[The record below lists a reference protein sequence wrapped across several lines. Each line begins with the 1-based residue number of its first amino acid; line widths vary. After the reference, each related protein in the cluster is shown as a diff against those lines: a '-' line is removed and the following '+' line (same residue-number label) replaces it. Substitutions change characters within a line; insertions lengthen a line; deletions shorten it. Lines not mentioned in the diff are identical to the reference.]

1 MKKVLLSAV
10 AILAFGFANA
20 QDIKYGAK
28 VGLNVATL
36 NGDVEDAKSLIGA
49 HLGGFAEIKLSDKFA
64 FQPELLYSMQGAKT
78 ESSYSETDF
87 GYTYIETEETKLKL
101 GYLNLP
107 LMAKYFAT
115 DKLYL
120 EAGPQIGFLVS
131 AKYDSDYSYVVIDDS
146 DGSIFD
152 SESDSTSGDYKDFVK
167 SVDFG
172 FNVGLGYEFTENMF
186 AGARYNLGLSD
197 INDVNGSNDKI
208 GNGVFQLSFGYKF

>member
-1 MKKVLLSAV
+1 MKKVFLAAV
-10 AILAFGFANA
+10 AVMGFMTSQA
-20 QDIKYGAK
+20 QDVKFGAK
-28 VGLNVATL
+28 AGLNMSTL
-36 NGDVEDAKSLIGA
+36 TGDAEDAKMMIGA

-120 EAGPQIGFLVS
+120 EAGPQVGFLVS

-152 SESDSTSGDYKDFVK
+152 SESGSESGDYKDFVK

-172 FNVGLGYEFTENMF
+172 FNFGLGYEFTENMF

-197 INDVNGSNDKI
+197 INDVNGSDAKI